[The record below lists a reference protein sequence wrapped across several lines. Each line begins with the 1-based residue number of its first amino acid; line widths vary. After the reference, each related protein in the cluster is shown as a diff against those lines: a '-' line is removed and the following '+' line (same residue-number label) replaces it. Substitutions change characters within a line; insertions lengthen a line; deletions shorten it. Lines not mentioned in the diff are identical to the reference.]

1 MTGPRPTWCRFSQ
14 RGSVLAAVLWAA
26 AMPLRAQEPSPTA
39 IDSIFAEWDS
49 PVSPG
54 CAVGVS
60 RAGDL
65 VFSDAW
71 GSANLESGEPLT
83 PGRVFYLASVSKQ
96 FTATAVALL
105 ALDGTLSLDD
115 DVRTWIPELPD
126 YGAPVTLRHLL
137 THTSGLRDYLTL
149 MSLAGLSLE
158 EAHTPDEILALIA
171 RQRALNFPPGERYLY
186 SNTGYF
192 LIPVVVERVTGRTI
206 REFMEDRIFGPLG
219 MAHTLFFDDHRETIP
234 NRALSYGTGVD
245 GIVERTFLDR
255 FDQVGSGGVLS
266 TVEDLARWDANFY
279 TGAVGGEPL
288 LDLLHTRGVLISGDT
303 IDYALG
309 LTLGEYHGLPTVEHG
324 GSMMGFRTN
333 LLRFPDQRLAVITL
347 CNLGDIDPALL
358 ARRVADLYL
367 ARELRAYRQQFIGR
381 YASDE
386 LPRVADVVLDGRAL
400 RVVPRDAPAEALDL
414 RYAGPDQFETRGGTT
429 VSFARDPDG
438 RVTGFVLDAGRAMGI
453 AFRRP

>member
-1 MTGPRPTWCRFSQ
+1 
-14 RGSVLAAVLWAA
+14 
-26 AMPLRAQEPSPTA
+26 
-39 IDSIFAEWDS
+39 
-49 PVSPG
+49 
-54 CAVGVS
+54 
-60 RAGDL
+60 
-65 VFSDAW
+65 
-71 GSANLESGEPLT
+71 
-83 PGRVFYLASVSKQ
+83 
-96 FTATAVALL
+96 
-105 ALDGTLSLDD
+105 
-115 DVRTWIPELPD
+115 
-126 YGAPVTLRHLL
+126 
-137 THTSGLRDYLTL
+137 
-149 MSLAGLSLE
+149 
-158 EAHTPDEILALIA
+158 
-171 RQRALNFPPGERYLY
+171 
-186 SNTGYF
+186 
-192 LIPVVVERVTGRTI
+192 
-206 REFMEDRIFGPLG
+206 

-333 LLRFPDQRLAVITL
+333 LLRFPDQQLAVITL
-347 CNLGDIDPALL
+347 CNLGGIDPALL
-358 ARRVADLYL
+358 ARQVADLYL
-367 ARELRAYRQQFIGR
+367 PREFRAYRQQFIGR

>member
-1 MTGPRPTWCRFSQ
+1 
-14 RGSVLAAVLWAA
+14 
-26 AMPLRAQEPSPTA
+26 MPLRAQEPSPTA

-333 LLRFPDQRLAVITL
+333 LLRFPDQQLAVITL
-347 CNLGDIDPALL
+347 CNLGGIDPALL
-358 ARRVADLYL
+358 ARQVADLYL
-367 ARELRAYRQQFIGR
+367 PREFRAYRQQFIGR

-453 AFRRP
+453 AFGRP

>member
-1 MTGPRPTWCRFSQ
+1 
-14 RGSVLAAVLWAA
+14 
-26 AMPLRAQEPSPTA
+26 
-39 IDSIFAEWDS
+39 
-49 PVSPG
+49 
-54 CAVGVS
+54 VS

-65 VFSDAW
+65 VFSGAW

-83 PGRVFYLASVSKQ
+83 PARVFYLASVSKQ

-105 ALDGTLSLDD
+105 ALDGALSLDG

-126 YGAPVTLRHLL
+126 YGAPITLRHLL

-149 MSLAGLSLE
+149 MSLAGLSLA

-171 RQRALNFPPGERYLY
+171 RQRALNFPPGARYLY

-206 REFMEDRIFGPLG
+206 REFMEDRVFGPLG
-219 MAHTLFFDDHRETIP
+219 MAHTLFFDDHREAIP
-234 NRALSYGTGVD
+234 NRALSYDMGENGAF
-245 GIVERTFLDR
+245 ERTFLDR

-266 TVEDLARWDANFY
+266 TVEDLARWDANLY
-279 TGAVGGEPL
+279 TGAIGGQPL
-288 LDLLHTRGVLISGDT
+288 LDLLHTRGVLASGDT

-309 LTLGEYHGLPTVEHG
+309 LTLGAHLGERTVEHG

-333 LLRFPDQRLAVITL
+333 LLRFPDRQLAVITL
-347 CNLGDIDPALL
+347 CNLGGIDPALL
-358 ARRVADLYL
+358 SRQVADLYL
-367 ARELRAYRQQFIGR
+367 AREFRAYRHQFTGR

-386 LPRVADVVLDGRAL
+386 LPQIADVILDGRTL
-400 RVVPRDAPAEALDL
+400 RVVPHDAPEEALDL
-414 RYAGPDQFETRGGTT
+414 RYAGPDRFETRGGAT
-429 VSFARDPDG
+429 VSFARDTDG
-438 RVTGFVLDAGRAMGI
+438 HVTGFVLDAGRAIGI

>member
-1 MTGPRPTWCRFSQ
+1 MTGRRPIWGRLAKL
-14 RGSVLAAVLWAA
+14 GSLLAAVLWAA
-26 AMPLRAQEPSPTA
+26 ATPLRAQEPAPAA
-39 IDSIFAEWDS
+39 IDSIFAAWDS

-65 VFSDAW
+65 VFSGAW
-71 GSANLESGEPLT
+71 GSANLESGELLT
-83 PGRVFYLASVSKQ
+83 PDRVFYLASVSKQ

-105 ALDGTLSLDD
+105 VLDGMLSLDD

-126 YGAPVTLRHLL
+126 YGAPITLRHLL

-149 MSLAGLSLE
+149 MALAGLSLQD
-158 EAHTPDEILALIA
+158 AHSRDEILALIA

-192 LIPVVVERVTGRTI
+192 LIPIVVERVTGRTI
-206 REFMEDRIFGPLG
+206 RAFMDDRVFRPLG
-219 MAHTLFFDDHRETIP
+219 MAHTLFFDDHREAIP
-234 NRALSYGTGVD
+234 NRALSYGGGED
-245 GIVERTFLDR
+245 GTFERTFLDQ

-279 TGAVGGEPL
+279 TSAVGGRPL
-288 LDLLHTRGVLISGDT
+288 LDLLHARGVVASGDT

-309 LTLGEYHGLPTVEHG
+309 LSLGEYLGERTVEHG

-333 LLRFPDQRLAVITL
+333 FLRFPERRLAVITL
-347 CNLGDIDPALL
+347 CNLGSIDPAL
-358 ARRVADLYL
+358 RSRQVADLYL
-367 ARELRAYRQQFIGR
+367 AREFRAYRDQFAGR
-381 YASDE
+381 YVSDE
-386 LPRVADVVLDGRAL
+386 LPRIADVVLDGRTL
-400 RVVPRDAPAEALDL
+400 RVVPQDEPQDPLDL
-414 RYAGPDQFETRGGTT
+414 QYAGPDRFETRGGPT
-429 VSFARDPDG
+429 VSFTRDADG
-438 RVTGFVLDAGRAMGI
+438 RVSGFVLDAGRAMGI